1 MPKKISKTTKTKFET
16 VNVDDLVH
24 DPANVRLHDERNLDA
39 IMASLARFGQQK
51 PIVVGEDNV
60 VLAGNGTLAAA
71 KQLKWSKLDVMR
83 TSLTGSDAIAYAIA
97 DNRTAEL
104 ATWDKDGLAQI
115 LASLQND
122 TDVDHLV
129 TGYTDD
135 EIKRLINSVV
145 GEEADAAEFKQEY
158 LVLVNCVNE
167 QQQGEVFDMCK
178 KQNYEAKLLS

>member
-1 MPKKISKTTKTKFET
+1 MGKSSQG
-16 VNVDDLVH
+16 
-24 DPANVRLHDERNLDA
+24 
-39 IMASLARFGQQK
+39 M
-51 PIVVGEDNV
+51 
-60 VLAGNGTLAAA
+60 
-71 KQLKWSKLDVMR
+71 
-83 TSLTGSDAIAYAIA
+83 
-97 DNRTAEL
+97 